1 STTRIRAALPAVLAV
16 PSAVPIAAPSSGLS
30 LALVVLAVAGLI
42 ARRVV
47 RRLLGLR
54 RCGGFRLRLRGRG
67 RGGLARLLGGG
78 RLRPGGDHDRD
89 RGAAVDLLVRAGLG
103 ADHAALLD
111 AVGVLL
117 GGGVAEARLGA
128 RVPGVRERL
137 TGDVRDG
144 DGAVGGRDDELDR
157 RADRLGA
164 VAGRRLLEHRAGLV
178 LAVGPLGDVDLEA
191 DVLQRRGG
199 AVDVRAPHIGHR
211 EAAGRVPDLDGVAAL
226 GRGAG
231 RGLRAGD
238 DPALGLLL
246 VLAVDVLGF
255 ETGVLER
262 RLGVLARHVGDVGD
276 VRR

>member
-1 STTRIRAALPAVLAV
+1 LSTTRIRAA
-16 PSAVPIAAPSSGLS
+16 PSAVPIAAPSSLVAAAGVA
-30 LALVVLAVAGLI
+30 LALVALAVAGLI

-47 RRLLGLR
+47 RRLLGLGR
-54 RCGGFRLRLRGRG
+54 RGGLRLRLRGRG
-67 RGGLARLLGGG
+67 RGRLARLLGGG

-117 GGGVAEARLGA
+117 GGGVAEARVGEG
-128 RVPGVRERL
+128 VPGVRERL
-137 TGDVRDG
+137 PGDVGDG
-144 DGAVGGRDDELDR
+144 DGTLGGRDDELDR

-164 VAGRRLLEHRAGLV
+164 VAGRRLLEHGAGLV

-199 AVDVRAPHIGHR
+199 AVDVRAPHVGHR
-211 EAAGRVPDLDGVAAL
+211 IAAGRVPDLDRVAAL

-231 RGLRAGD
+231 RGLRTSD

-246 VLAVDVLGF
+246 VLAVDVLGH
-255 ETGVLER
+255 EAGLLER
-262 RLGVLARHVGDVGD
+262 RLGVLAGHVGDVW
-276 VRR
+276 